1 MTWDPSA
8 IRKLISIHAP
18 RMGSDSLYFD
28 TGFRR
33 ARFQSTLPGWG
44 ATADPRRLLRQVP
57 ISIHA
62 PRMGSDRI
70 WWVERCDRHRISIHA
85 PRMGSDA
92 AGRPCRTAGRDFN
105 PRSPDGERLQQQ
117 VSEFVGYGISIHAP
131 RMGSDLF
138 ERVWRGSR
146 LIFQSTLPGWGAT
159 AAKREAKDAQEFQ
172 STLPGWGATGAV
184 FLMRGLVVIS
194 IHAPRMGSDS
204 VTVYVP

>member
-1 MTWDPSA
+1 MCAAVVFRGEFQSTLPGWGATISEPGLYRLVIFQSTLPGWGATWLLLW
-8 IRKLISIHAP
+8 RLGGGRHFNP
-18 RMGSDSLYFD
+18 RSPDGE
-28 TGFRR
+28 RR
-33 ARFQSTLPGWG
+33 GWETVPNRRSGFQSTLPGWG
-44 ATADPRRLLRQVP
+44 ATA
-57 ISIHA
+57 
-62 PRMGSDRI
+62 
-70 WWVERCDRHRISIHA
+70 
-85 PRMGSDA
+85 A
-92 AGRPCRTAGRDFN
+92 AGVRVRGLWYFN
-105 PRSPDGERLQQQ
+105 PRSPDGERPLSRCAQYNR
-117 VSEFVGYGISIHAP
+117 VIISIHAP

-138 ERVWRGSR
+138 ERVWRGSH